1 MYRHNLAVLAKHG
14 VRIAIGSDQ
23 FRGTS
28 IPEALTLHEAGL
40 MAPAALLRALTTDTA
55 ATIFP
60 KRAPFG
66 LAEGAPADFLVFDED
81 PLADFTAIQRVRR
94 RIKAGEELAAVPVR

>member
-1 MYRHNLAVLAKHG
+1 M
-14 VRIAIGSDQ
+14 GSDQ

-28 IPEALTLHEAGL
+28 LGEALSIHAAGL
-40 MAPAALLRALTTDTA
+40 MAPAPLLRALSSDAA

-66 LAEGAPADFLVFDED
+66 LAEGAPADFLVFAEN
-81 PLADFTAIQRVRR
+81 PLADFTAVQRIRR
-94 RIKAGEELAAVPVR
+94 RVKAGAELEATTDR